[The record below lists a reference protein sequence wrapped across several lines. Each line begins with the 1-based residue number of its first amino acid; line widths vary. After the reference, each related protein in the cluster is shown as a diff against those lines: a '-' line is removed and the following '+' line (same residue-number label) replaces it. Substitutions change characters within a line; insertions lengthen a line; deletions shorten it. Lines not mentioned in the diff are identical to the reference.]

1 MKHSWRQIV
10 THITWAFVG
19 LGILVLAGLAFKEK
33 KSKTCQDILIQ
44 IGGTEGVFFLNE
56 QDIRALLE
64 GMGAREGVDVVKMD
78 LQAMEEQLRKNPWIH
93 TADLYMN
100 NMHQLHVHIIERNPM
115 VRLMDL
121 QGNSF
126 YVDESGQRLP
136 LSQERVARVPVITG
150 FPQVSEKLAQ
160 ADSILMEQVLRL
172 VQYISADSF
181 WVAQVAQVH
190 IHAKGEFEMWT
201 VLGDERILLGST
213 LHLEQK
219 FSNLFTFYKQAWLK
233 GGWNQYKEIDLR
245 FKNQVVA
252 RKKSEASDFLQTPLN
267 TEESFID
274 SASKNQM
281 TIPNKE
287 IEKRFT
293 PSNNKT
299 SKVGVPNRLKTSNS
313 NSMPP
318 KAVMQKKR
326 SE

>member
-1 MKHSWRQIV
+1 MKLSWRKIAMNV
-10 THITWAFVG
+10 TWAILG
-19 LGILVLAGLAFKEK
+19 LGMLVIAGLAFKEK
-33 KSKTCQDILIQ
+33 KTKICQDILIQ

-64 GMGAREGVDVVKMD
+64 RMGAREGEEVVKMD
-78 LQAMEEQLRKNPWIH
+78 LLAMEAQLRKNPWIH

-100 NMHQLHVHIIERNPM
+100 NLHQLHVHIVERNPI

-150 FPQVSEKLAQ
+150 FPMISEKLAQ
-160 ADSILMEQVLRL
+160 ADSILMQQVLEL

-181 WVAQVAQVH
+181 WVAQIAQVH
-190 IHAKGEFEMWT
+190 INSKGEFEMWT
-201 VLGDERILLGST
+201 VLGDEMILLGST
-213 LHLEQK
+213 LNLEQK
-219 FSNLFTFYKQAWLK
+219 FSNLFTFYKQAWLQ

-252 RKKSEASDFLQTPLN
+252 RKKSGILSPSAPPLN
-267 TEESFID
+267 MVDSPID
-274 SASKNQM
+274 SLSMNQVA
-281 TIPNKE
+281 TKGKE

-299 SKVGVPNRLKTSNS
+299 SEVGVPNRLRTSKSNS
-313 NSMPP
+313 LPP

-326 SE
+326 GE